1 MVRRNN
7 KSRRNQS
14 QNKRQNKRNTRK
26 QNGGLR
32 KRGKAMLYTPLHGN
46 ISAKS
51 LQDIIKEMGYI
62 EEADQLY
69 LVRLRDQE
77 E

>member
-26 QNGGLR
+26 QNGGI
-32 KRGKAMLYTPLHGN
+32 KRAKAMLYVEIDKN
-46 ISAKS
+46 INAANIQQKIDS
-51 LQDIIKEMGYI
+51 MGEQQPGDLY
-62 EEADQLY
+62 Y
-69 LVRLRDQE
+69 LVRLRDE
-77 E
+77 